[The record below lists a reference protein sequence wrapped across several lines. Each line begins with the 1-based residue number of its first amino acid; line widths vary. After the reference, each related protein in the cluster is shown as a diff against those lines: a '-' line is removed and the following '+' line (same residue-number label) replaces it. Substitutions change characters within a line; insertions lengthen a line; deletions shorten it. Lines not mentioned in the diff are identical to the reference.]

1 MTPEAR
7 QQAVVYTSGEHCATC
22 YVLRA
27 LLLMLGQV
35 LDVLFMSAHQ
45 NS

>member
-7 QQAVVYTSGEHCATC
+7 QQAVVYTSGEHCA
-22 YVLRA
+22 

-35 LDVLFMSAHQ
+35 LDVLFMSDHQ